1 MKKTGIFY
9 GSTTGTTE
17 TIAKQIATL
26 LNIQDTDLF
35 NVAGTNIDAIDAYE
49 VLLLGSSTWGFGDL
63 QDDWEGFLDLLKN
76 KDLTDK
82 TVALFGCGDGSAY
95 DTTFC
100 DAIGI
105 IYEALQNSG
114 CQFCGEWP
122 VDDYNFSESK
132 AVVDGK
138 FVGLALDVSDDL
150 NLSDERMN
158 KWTTEL
164 RKKCLI

>member
-1 MKKTGIFY
+1 MKKTGIFF
-9 GSTTGTTE
+9 GTTTGTTE
-17 TIAKQIATL
+17 TISKQIATL
-26 LNIQDTDLF
+26 LDIHDSDLF
-35 NVAGTNIDAIDAYE
+35 NVADANIDAIDAYE

-63 QDDWEGFLDLLKN
+63 QDDWEGFLNRLKE

-114 CQFCGEWP
+114 CRFCGEWP
-122 VDDYNFSESK
+122 TNDYNFSESK
-132 AVVDGK
+132 AVVDGH

-150 NLSDERMN
+150 NLSDERLN
-158 KWTTEL
+158 KWTAQL
-164 RKKCLI
+164 RKECLM